1 MSIKAAHR
9 AKILECKSKLKN
21 GKHHHKPECNEHTA
35 CSKLIVHQVESKFM
49 ARKTLRL
56 HISTLSLK
64 LLSLASHFVKLF
76 LSNISLHIISCK
88 LIVTK
93 YFTFM
98 LQSYNK

>member
-1 MSIKAAHR
+1 MSIKAAHW

-21 GKHHHKPECNEHTA
+21 GKSPPARQRKTPAA
-35 CSKLIVHQVESKFM
+35 CGQLMVHQVESNFGAWSTRRLGVG
-49 ARKTLRL
+49 ARV
-56 HISTLSLK
+56 LK